1 MNSENLDTDD
11 LNRDANPDPITG
23 APGSHPVGTGLGSA
37 TGAATGAAIGAAGG
51 PVGMAVGGVIG
62 AIAGAAAGH
71 AAGEA
76 LDPTAEDAF
85 WKENYKKELYYDPQ
99 YDYGDYGPAYRMGYE
114 GFGKHP
120 RRAFEDAEPELSR
133 TWMEDQAKSRL
144 AWEDARHAV
153 RAGWHRV
160 ERGLPG
166 DADGDGR

>member
-1 MNSENLDTDD
+1 MKPESPDTDD
-11 LNRDANPDPITG
+11 LSRDANRDPITG

-37 TGAATGAAIGAAGG
+37 GGAAAGAAIGAAGG
-51 PVGMAVGGVIG
+51 PVGMAVGGLVG

-76 LDPTAEDAF
+76 VDPTAEDTF
-85 WKENYKKELYYDPQ
+85 WQENYQNEIYHDPN

-114 GFGKHP
+114 GYARSPG
-120 RRAFEDAEPELSR
+120 RAFEDAEPDLARS
-133 TWMEDQAKSRL
+133 WAEDYPESRL
-144 AWEDARHAV
+144 RWEDARHAV

-160 ERGLPG
+160 ERALPG